1 MLMLESAA
9 NFPDHYARTLRVWR
23 ERFLCG
29 FDKVLS
35 TAAPKNAQL
44 ILQEQELTGGKY
56 QPLSYASST
65 SSLTE
70 IGNAEEASPD
80 VYKHRNTTPDAG
92 YNDVFRRKWEY
103 YFAYC
108 EGAFATR
115 TIGCTQLVFTR
126 TYNEDLSDLRFLIVR
141 VLAAQI
147 THNELVENLQLRF
160 ALAQSEEQLQKL
172 ITGLLVPLLDKLD
185 IASATVRT
193 KIIALLGQINKKLK
207 GNPGVKI
214 PIDSLL
220 EGTFGKEATGF
231 SQGFRLMYISMAIE
245 SAEDQQLVTAI
256 PHLLDG
262 IQSRPSSQQ
271 TTLTTSLL
279 MAIWRGP
286 KLSETQVREFDF
298 VSKVH
303 RAVVLVALA
312 RDIFLYHASQSKSDS
327 SQMPVSAGLSLER
340 QALLTNNGKA
350 RWTSDSQVL
359 QQLKERL
366 VHIIGSGVAFPIEM
380 PAHIHE
386 QRLLAL
392 LCASCDPY
400 FQQVADGGKDA
411 IKRMCRVDYD
421 SVSFVNRLFEMFL
434 GGAYTGDSTGNRS
447 PVSAAVRLKL
457 LGYLNRSE
465 LATTSYQRWTRVITE
480 SLFGTGTT
488 VKLRQQGVAFLL
500 WTINRAPSDQVS
512 QASALLLQLIQK
524 TLFEGTT
531 TSATTSLGEDVLRGS
546 AYVAYGTLAKRVPA
560 LALDN
565 LEHLRLLFDAF
576 TSETAS
582 VRLSV
587 QEGLLAMLPAYES
600 NLITRGIRDQMSEF
614 LRSQLDSSVYQAR
627 YCALRYV
634 ISAFPFAD
642 MNARWLCILGLAD
655 AKPEIQLLAK
665 SGLAIRSTLMLER
678 SGDLP
683 SLQDAIL
690 FIYDKA
696 SKVIDGSQPLISENR
711 SKLSIA
717 NFSVYSST
725 LGFCRSLLLATGVAA
740 IKKKRGE
747 LVVDPT
753 DLEFVNEHLAL
764 STELQRNSMQ
774 EALSGLESQGES
786 SKSLAASWL
795 DIIGAVL
802 HTGQIADSVLL
813 SKVLMYL
820 VEGLSLGSQALSLAF
835 FENRRL
841 LLSRLDT
848 HNFEVQ
854 LYAAQAMSVIYCV
867 KLLSDVRSDSTVDSA
882 FWNEQVAAQLTE
894 LLASATAPVQPK
906 LLDKQQG
913 SIIALGY
920 IAHGLQAA
928 LKALKRTWADMGMDK
943 IERALTSIQVAAID
957 GLRVAGESNTHP
969 AIATAWCSAAGEICQ
984 LGITA
989 DMHSVSSAQFM
1000 ATSTTVVKSAGNPRV
1015 HETALTL
1022 LSDIALGS
1030 PDMALELIEF
1040 LQSTAGSMTK
1050 KQLDM
1055 HFKTGEALA
1064 RALGRFQCTLV
1075 NMNWVFPLKPAEVFG
1090 DEAVGANAAGIDKL
1104 FTAVTT
1110 KMSRSTNM
1118 QERQAAAIWTLTIVQ
1133 SCPGMD
1139 ELVPWLSKLHSCL
1152 CMLLSDRSEL
1162 TQEVASRA
1170 LGLIYSLGDSSLK
1183 EEMVYS
1189 LISLFGGNNGG
1200 GRRPGVDGSAMDVQ
1214 QTLRQQIQSNEP
1226 LLEQESLG
1234 QTPDG
1239 HAINT
1244 TYKSILSLASDM
1256 QNPSLVYQFMQL
1268 ATHTAMWNSRCG
1280 AAYGVANII
1289 EQARGAIQPYMKS
1302 MIPKLYRYTYDPSPQ
1317 TQAAMKSIWNA
1328 LLGPGASREAAAEA
1342 GGELPT
1348 SGANVVERYWDAI
1361 IEECLAS
1368 MGQREWKVRE
1378 SGCNALA
1385 SAVSGADPE
1394 LMVPYIDK
1402 IWQMSFRTLD
1412 DIKGSVR
1419 EAGLKMCQSMA
1430 TATVTWCTPSSSAN
1444 AARDKQAQAIING
1457 VIPFLVDKGVNSD
1470 AEDVRNFSMG
1480 LLLKLCKAS
1489 GRYLSVFAPAIIER
1503 LLESLSNMESQT
1515 ANYLTFHADGHGV
1528 SQEQLESARLS
1539 AVKSS
1544 PIMQGVETLLE
1555 YLTSESM
1562 EALVPKLQNIIRH
1575 GLGLPARAGCAR
1587 TVVIL
1592 CVKKAELVRPFA
1604 SALVKAISGSLTESS
1619 ALQRQAWAAAIGY
1632 MAPMLT
1638 ANMFKNML
1646 KHLEKVYFDKYEDEV
1661 RGATGLVLEQLAQRS
1676 PERLCENTSGPG
1688 TVSFVL
1694 FGCWDTSEVVG
1705 KAFQSA
1711 WQEYMLGLGSKLVTG
1726 DLLEVL
1732 RLPLAHI
1739 AADSWSCRIQS
1750 AKAIADVAR
1759 MVEREARAI
1768 DASNQNHP
1776 IVASVHTL
1784 AQTALPELVKASRG
1798 RMWPGK
1804 EHVLGTLVKL
1814 CVVCSGAVSADHEL
1828 QGIPA
1833 AVCDILLKEM
1843 KQGEIPYRR
1852 EIVKHC
1858 GTLVEGV
1865 GLDVYSQLSGPLL
1878 QLVEQFGTTT
1888 TKSDALGANAMDI
1901 DDDDEGALKRPQQ
1914 LMLVAAA
1921 VKTLQLALPKT
1932 QHLGSDE
1939 AGRLAGTLQNVA
1951 HTGVWNTRVA
1961 SLECLTALLKHCAEA
1976 GPTKDLVFAVGMT
1989 SVLEAVTACAA
2000 EGKYVSVRT
2009 AALGTL
2015 EAVLGAV
2022 SSASAD
2028 SRAAEWPDAAR
2039 GVLELFLKD
2048 PVPSISDRA
2057 KELATGK

>member
-1 MLMLESAA
+1 HIFPGGHCPSVSALVAGATKGSRGMLMLESAA

-35 TAAPKNAQL
+35 TVAPKNAQL
-44 ILQEQELTGGKY
+44 ILQEQELAGGQY
-56 QPLSYASST
+56 QLPACASST

-70 IGNAEEASPD
+70 IGNGSSALPD
-80 VYKHRNTTPDAG
+80 VYKHSNTTPEAG

-115 TIGCTQLVFTR
+115 AIGCTQLVFTR
-126 TYNEDLSDLRFLIVR
+126 TYNEDLSDPRFLIKNAECYQLNCTFMTV
-141 VLAAQI
+141 
-147 THNELVENLQLRF
+147 ELVENLRLRF

-172 ITGLLVPLLDKLD
+172 ITGLLLPLLDKLD
-185 IASATVRT
+185 IASATVRS

-231 SQGFRLMYISMAIE
+231 SQGFRLMYISMAVE
-245 SAEDQQLVTAI
+245 SAEDQQLATAI

-298 VSKVH
+298 VSKIH
-303 RAVVLVALA
+303 RAVILVALA
-312 RDIFLYHASQSKSDS
+312 RDIFLYRASEPKPDS
-327 SQMPVSAGLSLER
+327 SQVPVSAGLSLER
-340 QALLTNNGKA
+340 QALLTNNGKT
-350 RWTSDSQVL
+350 RWTSDNQVL

-411 IKRMCRVDYD
+411 IKRMCRVDYE
-421 SVSFVNRLFEMFL
+421 SVSFRRKPV
-434 GGAYTGDSTGNRS
+434 AGDT
-447 PVSAAVRLKL
+447 
-457 LGYLNRSE
+457 
-465 LATTSYQRWTRVITE
+465 
-480 SLFGTGTT
+480 
-488 VKLRQQGVAFLL
+488 
-500 WTINRAPSDQVS
+500 
-512 QASALLLQLIQK
+512 
-524 TLFEGTT
+524 
-531 TSATTSLGEDVLRGS
+531 TTSLGEDVLRGS
-546 AYVAYGTLAKRVPA
+546 AYVAYGTLAKRVPT

-600 NLITRGIRDQMSEF
+600 NSITHDVRDQMSEF
-614 LRSQLDSSVYQAR
+614 LQSQLDSTVYQAR

-655 AKPEIQLLAK
+655 AKPEIQQLAK
-665 SGLAIRSTLMLER
+665 SGLAIRSMLMLER

-683 SLQDAIL
+683 SLKDAIL
-690 FIYDKA
+690 FIRDKA
-696 SKVIDGSQPLISENR
+696 SKIIDGSQPLISENR

-717 NFSVYSST
+717 NFSVYGST

-740 IKKKRGE
+740 IKQKRGE
-747 LVVDPT
+747 LAVDPA

-774 EALSGLESQGES
+774 EALSGLESQGGS
-786 SKSLAASWL
+786 SNSLAASWL
-795 DIIGAVL
+795 EIIGAVL
-802 HTGQIADSVLL
+802 HTGQLADSVLL

-820 VEGLSLGSQALSLAF
+820 VEGLSLGSQTLSLAF

-854 LYAAQAMSVIYCV
+854 LYTAQAMSVIYCV
-867 KLLSDVRSDSTVDSA
+867 KLLSDVRSECTVDSA

-894 LLASATAPVQPK
+894 LLANATAPVQTK

-928 LKALKRTWADMGMDK
+928 LKALKRTWADT
-943 IERALTSIQVAAID
+943 IEHALTSIQTATVE
-957 GLRVAGESNTHP
+957 GLRMAGESGTHP

-984 LGITA
+984 LGLTA
-989 DMHSVSSAQFM
+989 GTHPISSAQFM
-1000 ATSTTVVKSAGNPRV
+1000 TASIAVVKSAGNPRV
-1015 HETALTL
+1015 HEAALTL

-1104 FTAVTT
+1104 FTAITT

-1118 QERQAAAIWTLTIVQ
+1118 QERQAAAIWTLTVVQ

-1200 GRRPGVDGSAMDVQ
+1200 SRRPGVDGSAMDVQ

-1328 LLGPGASREAAAEA
+1328 LLGPGASRDAAAEA

-1555 YLTSESM
+1555 YLTPESM

-1676 PERLCENTSGPG
+1676 PERLCENISGPG

-1732 RLPLAHI
+1732 RLPLVHI

-1759 MVEREARAI
+1759 MVEREARAV

-1814 CVVCSGAVSADHEL
+1814 CVVCSSVMSADHEL
-1828 QGIPA
+1828 QTIPA

-1852 EIVKHC
+1852 EVVKHC
-1858 GTLVEGV
+1858 GTLVEGM

-1878 QLVEQFGTTT
+1878 QLVEQFGTAA
-1888 TKSDALGANAMDI
+1888 TKSPVLGANAMDI

-1921 VKTLQLALPKT
+1921 IKTLQLALPKS
-1932 QHLGSDE
+1932 QHLSSDE

-1961 SLECLTALLKHCAEA
+1961 SLECLTALLKHCAED
-1976 GPTKDLVFAVGMT
+1976 GPTKDLVFSVGMT

-2015 EAVLGAV
+2015 EAVFGAV
-2022 SSASAD
+2022 SSVSSD
-2028 SRAAEWPDAAR
+2028 SRAAEWPGAAR
-2039 GVLELFLKD
+2039 SVLDLFLKD

-2057 KELATGK
+2057 KELAAGI

>member
-1 MLMLESAA
+1 M
-9 NFPDHYARTLRVWR
+9 TV
-23 ERFLCG
+23 
-29 FDKVLS
+29 
-35 TAAPKNAQL
+35 
-44 ILQEQELTGGKY
+44 
-56 QPLSYASST
+56 
-65 SSLTE
+65 
-70 IGNAEEASPD
+70 
-80 VYKHRNTTPDAG
+80 
-92 YNDVFRRKWEY
+92 
-103 YFAYC
+103 
-108 EGAFATR
+108 
-115 TIGCTQLVFTR
+115 
-126 TYNEDLSDLRFLIVR
+126 
-141 VLAAQI
+141 
-147 THNELVENLQLRF
+147 ELVENLQLRF

-231 SQGFRLMYISMAIE
+231 SQGFRLMYISMAVE
-245 SAEDQQLVTAI
+245 SAEDQQLATAI

-327 SQMPVSAGLSLER
+327 QMPVSAGLSLER
-340 QALLTNNGKA
+340 QALLTNNSKA

-366 VHIIGSGVAFPIEM
+366 VHIIGSGVAFPIEI

-400 FQQVADGGKDA
+400 FQQVADGGKDT

-434 GGAYTGDSTGNRS
+434 GGVYTGDSTGNRS

-560 LALDN
+560 LVLDN

-600 NLITRGIRDQMSEF
+600 NLITRDIRDQMSEF

-690 FIYDKA
+690 FICDKA

-711 SKLSIA
+711 PKLSIA

-747 LVVDPT
+747 LVVDPA

-795 DIIGAVL
+795 EIIGAVL

-820 VEGLSLGSQALSLAF
+820 VEGLSLGSQVLSLAF

-928 LKALKRTWADMGMDK
+928 LKALKRTWADMGMDN

-957 GLRVAGESNTHP
+957 GLRMAGESSTHP

-1189 LISLFGGNNGG
+1189 LISLFGGNSGG

-1328 LLGPGASREAAAEA
+1328 LLGPGASRDAAAEA

-1555 YLTSESM
+1555 YLTPESM

-1768 DASNQNHP
+1768 DASNLNHP
-1776 IVASVHTL
+1776 IVAGVHTL

-1878 QLVEQFGTTT
+1878 QLVEQFGATT
-1888 TKSDALGANAMDI
+1888 TKSPALGANAMDI

-1932 QHLGSDE
+1932 QHLSSDE

-2015 EAVLGAV
+2015 EAVFGAV

-2028 SRAAEWPDAAR
+2028 SRAAEWPGAAR

>member
-1 MLMLESAA
+1 MTDSADIEC
-9 NFPDHYARTLRVWR
+9 N
-23 ERFLCG
+23 
-29 FDKVLS
+29 
-35 TAAPKNAQL
+35 QL
-44 ILQEQELTGGKY
+44 NGTFM
-56 QPLSYASST
+56 T
-65 SSLTE
+65 
-70 IGNAEEASPD
+70 
-80 VYKHRNTTPDAG
+80 V
-92 YNDVFRRKWEY
+92 
-103 YFAYC
+103 
-108 EGAFATR
+108 
-115 TIGCTQLVFTR
+115 
-126 TYNEDLSDLRFLIVR
+126 
-141 VLAAQI
+141 
-147 THNELVENLQLRF
+147 ELVENLRLRF

-185 IASATVRT
+185 IASAAVRA

-286 KLSETQVREFDF
+286 KLSETQVRDFDF
-298 VSKVH
+298 VSKIH

-312 RDIFLYHASQSKSDS
+312 RDIFLYHASQPKSDTG
-327 SQMPVSAGLSLER
+327 QIPVSAGLSLER

-350 RWTSDSQVL
+350 QWTSDSQVL
-359 QQLKERL
+359 QQLKEKL
-366 VHIIGSGVAFPIEM
+366 VHIIGSGVAFPIDM
-380 PAHIHE
+380 SAHIHE

-434 GGAYTGDSTGNRS
+434 GGAYTGDGIGTRS
-447 PVSAAVRLKL
+447 PASAAVRLKL

-480 SLFGTGTT
+480 CLFGTGTT

-524 TLFEGTT
+524 TLFEGTG
-531 TSATTSLGEDVLRGS
+531 TSATASLGEDVLRGS

-565 LEHLRLLFDAF
+565 LEHLRLLFGAF
-576 TSETAS
+576 NSETAS

-587 QEGLLAMLPAYES
+587 QEGLLAMLPAYEP
-600 NLITRGIRDQMSEF
+600 NLITRDVRDQMSVF

-655 AKPEIQLLAK
+655 AKPEIQQLAK

-690 FIYDKA
+690 FIRNKA

-717 NFSVYSST
+717 NFSVYGST

-740 IKKKRGE
+740 IKQKRGE
-747 LVVDPT
+747 LAVDPA

-774 EALSGLESQGES
+774 EALSSLESQSGS

-795 DIIGAVL
+795 EIIGTVL
-802 HTGQIADSVLL
+802 HTGQLTDSVLL

-848 HNFEVQ
+848 QNFEVQ
-854 LYAAQAMSVIYCV
+854 LYTAQAMSVIYCV
-867 KLLSDVRSDSTVDSA
+867 KLLSDVRSGSVVDSA
-882 FWNEQVAAQLTE
+882 FWNEQVAAQLAE
-894 LLASATAPVQPK
+894 LLASATAPVQTK

-928 LKALKRTWADMGMDK
+928 LKALKRTWTDMGMDK
-943 IERALTSIQVAAID
+943 IEHALTSIQVAAVD
-957 GLRVAGESNTHP
+957 GLRMAGESSTHP

-984 LGITA
+984 LGLTA
-989 DMHSVSSAQFM
+989 GAHPISSAQFM
-1000 ATSTTVVKSAGNPRV
+1000 TASTAVVKSAGNPRV
-1015 HETALTL
+1015 HEAALTL

-1075 NMNWVFPLKPAEVFG
+1075 NMNWVFPLKPVEVFG

-1118 QERQAAAIWTLTIVQ
+1118 QERQAAAIWTLTVVQ
-1133 SCPGMD
+1133 SCPDMK

-1170 LGLIYSLGDSSLK
+1170 LGLIYSLGDSTLK

-1189 LISLFGGNNGG
+1189 LISLFGGNSGG

-1328 LLGPGASREAAAEA
+1328 LLGPGASRDAAAED

-1457 VIPFLVDKGVNSD
+1457 VIPFLVDKGVSSD

-1555 YLTSESM
+1555 YLTPESM

-1676 PERLCENTSGPG
+1676 PERLCENASGPG

-1694 FGCWDTSEVVG
+1694 FGCWDMSEVVG

-1711 WQEYMLGLGSKLVTG
+1711 WQEYMLGLGSKLVTD

-1732 RLPLAHI
+1732 RLPLVHI

-1750 AKAIADVAR
+1750 AKAIAVVAR

-1768 DASNQNHP
+1768 DASNPNHP
-1776 IVASVHTL
+1776 IVASVRTL

-1814 CVVCSGAVSADHEL
+1814 CVVCASAISAGHEL
-1828 QGIPA
+1828 QAIPA

-1858 GTLVEGV
+1858 GTLVEGM
-1865 GLDVYSQLSGPLL
+1865 GLDVYSQLSDPLL
-1878 QLVEQFGTTT
+1878 QLVEQFGATT
-1888 TKSDALGANAMDI
+1888 TKSPELGANAMDI

-1921 VKTLQLALPKT
+1921 IKTLQLALPKS
-1932 QHLGSDE
+1932 QHLSSDG
-1939 AGRLAGTLQNVA
+1939 AARLAGTLQNVA

-1976 GPTKDLVFAVGMT
+1976 GPIKDLVFAVGMT

-2015 EAVLGAV
+2015 EAVFGAV
-2022 SSASAD
+2022 SSVSSD
-2028 SRAAEWPDAAR
+2028 SRAVEWPGAAR
-2039 GVLELFLKD
+2039 RVLELFLKD

-2057 KELATGK
+2057 KELATDN